1 VPKKLPESP
10 QIIVK
15 EFTLEELD
23 LGIEKLHRRIED
35 VQKLNAQK
43 VSYDDAEIDN
53 IENRIRE
60 TIREVFGP
68 NSPEFQNH
76 EYHHIW
82 HGGYNMMDSDY
93 TRQAKFT
100 AGIPQTIKILEGLV
114 AWLEEK
120 RHDLVLSP
128 VGKRIATFGD
138 LNIHSRIAGV
148 SHDLYSDG
156 HYGNAVF
163 DASKALINYVKERSG
178 CYNLDGAPLM
188 RKVFSRKNP
197 ILAFNTL
204 KDQSDLDEQE
214 GMMHLYEGAV
224 LAIRNP
230 RGHTFVDDSP
240 ERALQYIGLLSML
253 ANRLEETNCIEQ
265 KQG

>member
-1 VPKKLPESP
+1 VSKKSPEPP

-15 EFTLEELD
+15 EFTLEEID

-43 VSYDDAEIDN
+43 VSYDDAEVDN

-60 TIREVFGP
+60 TVREVFGP
-68 NSPEFQNH
+68 NSPEFRDH
-76 EYHHIW
+76 EHHRIW
-82 HGGYNMMDSDY
+82 HGGYNMMDSVYD
-93 TRQAKFT
+93 RQAKFA
-100 AGIPQTIKILEGLV
+100 AGIPQTIKILKGLV
-114 AWLEEK
+114 VWLEEK
-120 RHDLVLSP
+120 RHDLVSSP
-128 VGKRIATFGD
+128 VAKRIATFED

-156 HYGNAVF
+156 HYGSAVF

-178 CYNLDGAPLM
+178 CYKLDGAPLM
-188 RKVFSRKNP
+188 RKVFSRTNP
-197 ILAFNTL
+197 ILAFNTIT
-204 KDQSDLDEQE
+204 DQSDLDEQE
-214 GMMHLYEGAV
+214 GMLHLYEGAV
-224 LAIRNP
+224 LGIRNP

-253 ANRLEETNCIEQ
+253 ANRLEETNCIKQ
-265 KQG
+265 KKG

>member
-1 VPKKLPESP
+1 MPKKSPEPP

-15 EFTLEELD
+15 EFTLEEID

-35 VQKLNAQK
+35 AQKLNAQK
-43 VSYDDAEIDN
+43 VSYNDAEVAN
-53 IENRIRE
+53 TENRIRE
-60 TIREVFGP
+60 TVREVFGP
-68 NSPEFQNH
+68 NSPEFRDH
-76 EYHHIW
+76 EHRRIW
-82 HGGYNMMDSDY
+82 HGGYNMFDTYDV
-93 TRQAKFT
+93 RQAKFA
-100 AGIPQTIKILEGLV
+100 AGIPQTIKRLKGLV

-128 VGKRIATFGD
+128 VAKRIATFED

-148 SHDLYSDG
+148 SHDLYSDD
-156 HYGNAVF
+156 HYGSAVF

-178 CYNLDGAPLM
+178 CYKLDGAPLM

-253 ANRLEETNCIEQ
+253 ANRLEETNCVKQ